1 MLLCGFQFLGFQRS
15 HLRLNHNV
23 KWDFLIQIP
32 APSNRKIS
40 FKAQILFIADHEIL
54 LWNILH
60 KGTVKH
66 PKNTQRARLEESS
79 RRHSS
84 LPLEICHPSLWLVIA
99 IVEIDSS
106 WREEKC
112 FRSTSSEFW
121 LRKLQLYNFFLHLTP
136 KEGNRVEECFDNQ
149 VRRCNKFI
157 ISGPCKI
164 DLSAPVADFFL
175 SACVL
180 CFFFLAAASR
190 PVELHFELLCF
201 MCRIPMNF
209 HCKLRFG
216 MPSEFR
222 VSLALGVFFL
232 FSDGKI
238 EVFEIK

>member
-1 MLLCGFQFLGFQRS
+1 MRYFFETSCTKGQRS
-15 HLRLNHNV
+15 ILKIHSVRVSRNLPGDTRHCHLRSS
-23 KWDFLIQIP
+23 IP
-32 APSNRKIS
+32 P
-40 FKAQILFIADHEIL
+40 FDL
-54 LWNILH
+54 
-60 KGTVKH
+60 
-66 PKNTQRARLEESS
+66 SS
-79 RRHSS
+79 
-84 LPLEICHPSLWLVIA
+84 PSLRLIH
-99 IVEIDSS
+99 
-106 WREEKC
+106 RGEKKSV
-112 FRSTSSEFW
+112 FEAPALNSDYVS
-121 LRKLQLYNFFLHLTP
+121 YNYTIFSLHLTP